1 MRANSTNP
9 DNLGADL
16 SISRILVFNCYARVC
31 MAVCAPAT
39 PTFLPKRFFYII
51 LKLCTFHN
59 FQFLLLQLFIFIFF
73 LGNLMQL
80 AIMRTAIFASCRLLI
95 SWQLGRRR
103 GAWPKSLLLP
113 DGWRR
118 CTRRMCNKM
127 ILPSLRCASC

>member
-31 MAVCAPAT
+31 MAVCLPAT

-73 LGNLMQL
+73 FVEFNATCNYAHSHL
-80 AIMRTAIFASCRLLI
+80 CE
-95 SWQLGRRR
+95 
-103 GAWPKSLLLP
+103 LP
-113 DGWRR
+113 PA
-118 CTRRMCNKM
+118 N
-127 ILPSLRCASC
+127 